1 MKKQFCQEIILPKG
15 VEIRKEE
22 NMIFVKGTQGEISKE
37 FNFGKLVYENKDKK
51 VVVSHPSSTKKE
63 KRMINTISAHLR
75 NMIEGVQKKFEYRLK
90 ICSSHF
96 LINVETKGNE
106 ILIKNFL
113 GEKIPRKC
121 KIPKG
126 AEIEINK
133 DIIIVK
139 SPNKEIAGQA
149 AANFEA
155 ATKIRKRDRRV
166 FQDGIF
172 ITHKTGRE
180 I

>member
-1 MKKQFCQEIILPKG
+1 MKKQFCQEIILPKD
-15 VEIRKEE
+15 VEIRKEK

-139 SPNKEIAGQA
+139 SSNKEIAGQA